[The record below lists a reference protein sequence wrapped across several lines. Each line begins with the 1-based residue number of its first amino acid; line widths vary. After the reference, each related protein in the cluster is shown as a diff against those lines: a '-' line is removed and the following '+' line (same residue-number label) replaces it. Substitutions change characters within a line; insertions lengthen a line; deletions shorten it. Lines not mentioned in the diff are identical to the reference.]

1 MISKLKTTR
10 LLNRQLCS
18 WVYCALV
25 LFLPSSVWA
34 IGGSTYISTSG
45 GKDLFTLSASGKST
59 TLFISSK
66 DYPGVIRASK
76 DLKTDIGK
84 VTDTEPAIAF
94 DELPPQ
100 KEVVIVG
107 TLGKSAIIDQLVKN
121 NILDV
126 KDITGKW
133 ETFIIQTVKKPLP
146 GVDKALVIAGSDKR
160 GTIYGVYDLSEQIG
174 VSPWYWWADVPAKKQ
189 KNLYV
194 KPGRYSLGTPAV
206 KYRGIFIDNEAPAFS
221 GWAKEKFGGANSKV
235 YTKIFELILRLK
247 GNYLWPAMWGI
258 AFNDDDSLNRPLADE
273 YGIVM
278 GTSHH
283 EPMDRAQQEWKRY
296 GKGEWNY
303 NTNGEVLRD
312 FWRKGIENMGNAET
326 IITMGM
332 RGDGDMPMEA
342 GTNIALLERIVADQ
356 RKILT
361 EVTGK
366 KPEDIAQLWALYTEV
381 QKYYDL
387 GMRVPDDITLVLCDD
402 NFGNI
407 RRLPNL
413 TEPKRAGGYGLY
425 YHYDFNGGPWS
436 HKWINT
442 VQITK
447 TWEQLHLAYEHNV
460 DRIWKMNVGDLK
472 PLEFPISFYF
482 DYAWNPDKWPV
493 NKLQEYTRQWAQQQ
507 FGPQYAAQIEKVITQ
522 YSNFNG
528 IRKPE
533 LMVFNKFSLID
544 YREFETIVT
553 NYHKLQDEAME
564 INTHL
569 PSEDKDA
576 YFQMV
581 LHPIQAVTNLYD
593 LYYALA
599 RNRMCASQGRA
610 STNAMSDKV
619 KEYFI
624 KDSVLSHYY
633 NKELQHG
640 KWNHMMDQTHIS
652 YTYWR
657 GPEADTLPKTIRLD
671 LKKEAAMGVVIEGS
685 DSWWPNETKE
695 AVLPKLNSYQDTSYY
710 IEVFNQGIKPFT
722 YSATASVPWVKV
734 MPSSG
739 NIDQQERLW
748 VSVDWAKAPKG
759 EHCIPL
765 TITGP
770 ENQKVIVQVPVDNSE
785 SKETL
790 KGKGF
795 IESNGY
801 VSISA
806 ANYTCAANPGNTFW
820 QILGNYGRT
829 STGIT
834 LFPATISKQEATN
847 VAPHLEYLVNL
858 SDTGNVKVQA
868 YLAATIDY
876 SGGNGLHYA
885 VAFDDECPH
894 VINSTLKKQ
903 GEPWVN
909 DNSEKV
915 MMDDIRIEQSIH
927 KISKKGLHTLTF
939 WIIDKGVVLEKLV
952 IDCGGVEPSELGPPE
967 SSSIK

>member
-45 GKDLFTLSASGKST
+45 GKDSFTLSASGKST

-66 DYPGVIRASK
+66 DYPGVIRALK

-94 DELPPQ
+94 DELPLQ

-107 TLGKSAIIDQLVKN
+107 TLGKSPIIDQLVKN
-121 NILDV
+121 NVLDV

-206 KYRGIFIDNEAPAFS
+206 KYRGIFINNEAPAFS

-247 GNYLWPAMWGI
+247 GNYLWPAMWNN

-283 EPMDRAQQEWKRY
+283 EPMDRAQKEWQRY

-303 NTNGEVLRD
+303 NTNGEMLRE

-332 RGDGDMPMEA
+332 RGDGDVPMEA
-342 GTNIALLERIVADQ
+342 GTNIALLEKIIADQ
-356 RKILT
+356 RQILT

-366 KPEDIAQLWALYTEV
+366 KTEQIPQLWALYTEV
-381 QKYYDL
+381 QEYYDK
-387 GMRVPDDITLVLCDD
+387 GMRVANDIILLLCDD
-402 NFGNI
+402 NYGNI

-413 TEPKRAGGYGLY
+413 NEPKRSGGYGLY
-425 YHYDFNGGPWS
+425 YHFDFNGGPWS
-436 HKWINT
+436 YKWINT

-447 TWEQLHLAYEHNV
+447 AWEQLHLAYEHHV
-460 DRIWKMNVGDLK
+460 DRIWMVNVGDLK

-482 DYAWNPDKWPV
+482 DYAWNPERWPES
-493 NKLQEYTRQWAQQQ
+493 KLEEYAQLWAQQQ
-507 FGPQYAAQIEKVITQ
+507 FGSQYATQIAKVITQ
-522 YSNFNG
+522 YSNHNG

-533 LMVFNKFSLID
+533 VMRFNNFSLTD
-544 YREFETIVT
+544 YREFETIVA
-553 NYHKLQDEAME
+553 NHHNLLDEAIGIE
-564 INTHL
+564 KLL
-569 PSEDKDA
+569 PDEFKDA
-576 YFQMV
+576 YFELV
-581 LHPIQAVTNLYD
+581 LHPIKAATNLYD
-593 LYYALA
+593 LYYARAL
-599 RNRMCASQGRA
+599 NKFYASQGRA
-610 STNAMSDKV
+610 ATNTMSDKV
-619 KEYFI
+619 KEYFVR
-624 KDSVLSHYY
+624 DSLLTHYY
-633 NKELQHG
+633 NKELLNG

-652 YTYWR
+652 YYYWR
-657 GPEADTLPKTIRLD
+657 GPEVDSLPTTSRFD
-671 LKKEAAMGVVIEGS
+671 LKDESAMAVAIEGS
-685 DSWWPNETKE
+685 DAWWPKETKA
-695 AVLPKLNSYQDTSYY
+695 AVLPEFNSYHDTLHY
-710 IEVFNQGIKPFT
+710 IEVFNQDAKPFQFT
-722 YSATASVPWVKV
+722 VDASVPWVRV
-734 MPSSG
+734 TPNSG
-739 NIDQQERLW
+739 NINQQERLW
-748 VSVDWAKAPKG
+748 VRVDWGKVPKG
-759 EHCIPL
+759 EHSVSL

-770 ENQKVIVQVPVDNSE
+770 ENLKAIVQVPIDNRE
-785 SKETL
+785 SRESL

-801 VSISA
+801 VSLSA
-806 ANYTCAANPGNTFW
+806 AHYTRAINPGNTTW
-820 QILGNYGRT
+820 QILDNYGRT

-834 LFPATISKQEATN
+834 LFPATISRQEATDA
-847 VAPHLEYLVNL
+847 APHLEYLVNL
-858 SDTGNVKVQA
+858 SDTGKVKVHA
-868 YLAATIDY
+868 YLAPTIDY

-885 VAFDDECPH
+885 VAFDDEKPQI
-894 VINSTLKKQ
+894 VNSTLKKE
-903 GEPWVN
+903 GEYWVN
-909 DNSEKV
+909 DNSAKV
-915 MMDDIRIEQSIH
+915 MMDNIRIEQSIH
-927 KISKKGLHTLTF
+927 TISKKGTHTLKF
-939 WIIDKGVVLEKLV
+939 WIIDKGIVLQKLV
-952 IDCGGVEPSELGPPE
+952 IDCGGLKPSELGPPE
-967 SSSIK
+967 SFHAR